1 LVYLKEATATQ
12 TVQLGPFV
20 DDADGKTTEE
30 SLTLSQADLQLTKNG
45 GSAAQKNDATS
56 ATHLYGG
63 NYKVPLNTTDTNT
76 LGCLT
81 LMCKE
86 SGALPVV
93 AHFMVVTAN
102 WYDSMCSTDVLDVSV
117 TQWLGTAAATP
128 SVAGVPEVDLT
139 HVAGATTNV
148 AALATNVDAIL
159 TDTGTTLDTKLNT
172 IDDFLDTEIAAILAD
187 TNELQTDLV
196 NGGRLDL
203 LIDAIKAKTD
213 SLTYTVAGQVD
224 ANIQS
229 INDVTVIGAGTSG
242 DKWRA

>member
-1 LVYLKEATATQ
+1 MQFLKQSTAAD
-12 TVQLGPFV
+12 VVLGPFV

-76 LGCLT
+76 VGYLT

-93 AHFMVVTAN
+93 AHFQVVEEAVYDMLYGASATGFIAN
-102 WYDSMCSTDVLDVSV
+102 ASV
-117 TQWLGTAAATP
+117 NVAQWAGSNVAAVT
-128 SVAGVPEVDLT
+128 VNGVPEVDIT
-139 HVAGATTNV
+139 HIAGAAVSTTTAQLGVNV
-148 AALATNVDAIL
+148 E
-159 TDTGTTLDTKLNT
+159 K
-172 IDDFLDTEIAAILAD
+172 
-187 TNELQTDLV
+187 
-196 NGGRLDL
+196 
-203 LIDAIKAKTD
+203 
-213 SLTYTVAGQVD
+213 
-224 ANIQS
+224 
-229 INDVTVIGAGTSG
+229 INDVTVVGAGTSG